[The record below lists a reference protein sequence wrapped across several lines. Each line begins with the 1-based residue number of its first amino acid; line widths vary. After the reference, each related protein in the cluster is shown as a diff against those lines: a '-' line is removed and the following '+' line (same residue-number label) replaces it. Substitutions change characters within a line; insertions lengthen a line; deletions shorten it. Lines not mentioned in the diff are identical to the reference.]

1 MSFAKKEEPQGQEL
15 INYLQKRF
23 ANLWQRLA
31 GDPTTEDRDFFVE
44 EYLRDLEERAYLE
57 TTIANQ
63 YRGRYLLELVQNAV
77 DAMQRQTG
85 QLPKNIIL
93 ETDEPAEPLSYRC
106 HIQLSKE
113 ALYVANDGQPFEAA
127 DVRGLTAM
135 GKSTKGEGR
144 YIGHKGL
151 GFRAVL
157 EISHAPE
164 IYSGPYQF
172 GFSRAETLGLLRQ
185 GLEGVEVSEV
195 PGLSVP
201 FPRSLEKLPEGER
214 QLLSQLQQQGY
225 VTIVRLPLKAG
236 LFSEVVVACREF
248 LNSHSL
254 LFLPFITELTLQL
267 PNEPRQTLRKTNR
280 ELTARNENV
289 RLERVSLKLEPE
301 NKTEEWLLVKP
312 WESLAIP
319 AEYLDGL
326 NDRTWQNTKT
336 AGLALALPLLEL
348 SSGDLFFKRRL
359 DPLPF
364 FVHFPTKEATGLGL
378 ALHAEFYLSVS
389 RKEIDG
395 DLPYNRWLAKSVADF
410 LCREALPALQA
421 RYPDDINLLDLLADV
436 AYHNGPFGHSF
447 RQLLDERLAVT
458 AFVPVGA
465 GRYRRPV
472 EVVWTPLMD
481 AGVLLFR
488 KIFPQPPTN
497 YAYPVLQLEQAY
509 LTEEEGFDYRRLRR
523 FLQELGVR
531 SVSPEELPD
540 LMPQA
545 HKNWLDNVVTTADIC
560 LTLALWLEQLGKG
573 TFTPEE
579 RQRLL
584 LNAARNLA
592 ILPVSGRWEIPGAE
606 VVDWPATEAGRQA
619 LKSRQEFFGPVLV
632 ISEQAYD
639 FEEKSEEK
647 ELEGKAR
654 AWHKRLGV
662 KSLDPEPRNPFADD
676 ERDDDERND
685 DEYYRER
692 ARRW

>member
-1 MSFAKKEEPQGQEL
+1 
-15 INYLQKRF
+15 
-23 ANLWQRLA
+23 
-31 GDPTTEDRDFFVE
+31 
-44 EYLRDLEERAYLE
+44 
-57 TTIANQ
+57 
-63 YRGRYLLELVQNAV
+63 
-77 DAMQRQTG
+77 
-85 QLPKNIIL
+85 
-93 ETDEPAEPLSYRC
+93 
-106 HIQLSKE
+106 
-113 ALYVANDGQPFEAA
+113 
-127 DVRGLTAM
+127 
-135 GKSTKGEGR
+135 
-144 YIGHKGL
+144 
-151 GFRAVL
+151 
-157 EISHAPE
+157 
-164 IYSGPYQF
+164 
-172 GFSRAETLGLLRQ
+172 
-185 GLEGVEVSEV
+185 
-195 PGLSVP
+195 
-201 FPRSLEKLPEGER
+201 
-214 QLLSQLQQQGY
+214 
-225 VTIVRLPLKAG
+225 
-236 LFSEVVVACREF
+236 
-248 LNSHSL
+248 
-254 LFLPFITELTLQL
+254 
-267 PNEPRQTLRKTNR
+267 
-280 ELTARNENV
+280 
-289 RLERVSLKLEPE
+289 
-301 NKTEEWLLVKP
+301 
-312 WESLAIP
+312 
-319 AEYLDGL
+319 
-326 NDRTWQNTKT
+326 
-336 AGLALALPLLEL
+336 LLEL

-410 LCREALPALQA
+410 LCREALPTLQA

-436 AYHNGPFGHSF
+436 AYHNGPFGHTF

-458 AFVPVGA
+458 AFVPIGA

-497 YAYPVLQLEQAY
+497 YSYPVLQLEQAY

-531 SVSPEELPD
+531 PVSPEELPD

-545 HKNWLDNVVTTADIC
+545 HKNWLDNVITTADVC

-592 ILPVSGRWEIPGAE
+592 ILPVGGRWEIPGAE

-647 ELEGKAR
+647 ELEGKVR

-662 KSLDPEPRNPFADD
+662 KSLDPEPRNPFANDSND
-676 ERDDDERND
+676 RGEERND
-685 DEYYRER
+685 DDYYREL
-692 ARRW
+692 ASRW